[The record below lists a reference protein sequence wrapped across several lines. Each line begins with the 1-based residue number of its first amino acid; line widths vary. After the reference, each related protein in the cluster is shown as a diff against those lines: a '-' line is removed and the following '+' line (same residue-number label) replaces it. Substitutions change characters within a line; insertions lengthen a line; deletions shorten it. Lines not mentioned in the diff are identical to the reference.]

1 MPSTDQYLLSGT
13 AAQWTAILEAGAGW
27 GNGTGHVSPDNVTT
41 ILVLDS
47 GLTLRGKMAHC
58 TCIIWDNGSFWVRL
72 ALGGITHVHLIAM
85 NHLDVGYNLHNN
97 QVATQLPG
105 FITNVLN
112 TYFHTYFPRAV
123 NVSKALRAGG
133 GPERLVYTT
142 HGWLVH
148 LFLHCPESL
157 TLAGIPLV
165 CPTPEDIAAFKL
177 AVAAGDIVWHAGA
190 FNAEY
195 EAAFNEEQVALQFR
209 LSFDLADEL
218 GVARPRTL
226 SLRDVPGTTRALV
239 PILRANNIT
248 ALSIGVNDKAP
259 APAMPNPGVWLDPA
273 SGASVLYMQTSQGQ
287 GYPAQWGPDP
297 VHCGGMCRSSCV
309 VVDGLAHAMC
319 WAFRLDNS
327 GPPESADEVLAQFEV
342 ARFQF
347 PGATVFASTYDNFTA
362 QLEAIRP
369 RLPVTTAEVGDTWM
383 TSTTADP
390 WKMIFYREAAR
401 AYSSCVAS
409 ALCNPQDARLA
420 GFSRMLMKLTEH
432 TGGFPGFL
440 DKVNWTN
447 TAFHRAIASGEQAY
461 VDALTSYLEQRDI
474 AMREGMRFLADHP
487 LAAEITA
494 RMAALLPAVPD
505 VSAMVPVAK
514 ENWAVPTL
522 VRVPKGSVVIGLDGV
537 TGALTQCEMA
547 GMAWADESHPLAQFI
562 YRTYNATDFDAQQ
575 KICCFSHNESMQAA
589 TDAQQTTTMPTM
601 TGLWVDN
608 ESTPRLW
615 RVKLELPELQHS
627 TYGAPSVLWMAI
639 YVSDDASISID
650 LQAFN
655 KTSTRLGEALFVRF
669 LPPSVSGHVWTM
681 DKLGSW
687 VDPLDT
693 VRNGS
698 LHQHGVR
705 NGVVYMSDRFPDSS
719 FFAVDTLDAYLV
731 NPITDAQPA
740 TMFPMPL
747 EPLTGPVRGF
757 DVQLMQNTFNTNMPQ
772 FSLDPAYRWRFTL
785 RAAATNE

>member
-1 MPSTDQYLLSGT
+1 L
-13 AAQWTAILEAGAGW
+13 
-27 GNGTGHVSPDNVTT
+27 PDDVTT
-41 ILVLDS
+41 TLVLDS
-47 GLTLRGKMAHC
+47 GVTLRGNMTKGC
-58 TCIIWDNGSFWVRL
+58 SCIIWDNGYFWVRMP
-72 ALGGITHVHLIAM
+72 LGEITDVHIIAM
-85 NHLDVGYNLHNN
+85 NHLDVGYNLHNS

-105 FITNVLN
+105 FINNVLN

-123 NVSKALRAGG
+123 NVSRALRARG

-157 TLAGIPLV
+157 TLSGIPLA
-165 CPTPEDIAAFKL
+165 CPTPEELAGFKL

-195 EAAFNEEQVALQFR
+195 EAAFNEEMVALQFR
-209 LSFDLADEL
+209 LSFDVADEL

-248 ALSIGVNDKAP
+248 ALSVGGNDKAP
-259 APAMPNPGVWLDPA
+259 SPAMPSPGVWLDPA
-273 SGASVLYMQTSQGQ
+273 TGASVLFMQTSQGQ
-287 GYPAQWGPDP
+287 GYPSQWGPDP

-309 VVDGLAHAMC
+309 VVHGLAHAMC

-327 GPPESADEVLAQFEV
+327 GPPESAEEVLAQFEV

-347 PGATVFASTYDNFTA
+347 PGAQVYASTYDNFTS
-362 QLEAIRP
+362 QLETARA

-401 AYSSCVAS
+401 AYTSCIES
-409 ALCNPQDARLA
+409 ALCNPRDPRLVE
-420 GFSRMLMKLTEH
+420 FSRMLVKLTEH
-432 TGGFPGFL
+432 TGGFPGFV
-440 DKVNWTN
+440 DSVNWTN
-447 TAFHRAIASGEQAY
+447 AAFHRAIASGEQTY
-461 VDALTSYLEQRDI
+461 VDALNSYLEQRDV
-474 AMREGMRFLADHP
+474 AMREGMRYLADHP
-487 LAAEITA
+487 LGAEITT
-494 RMAALLPAVPD
+494 RMAALFPTVPD
-505 VSAMVPVAK
+505 VSAMVPVTK
-514 ENWAVPTL
+514 VNWATPVE
-522 VRVPKGSVVIGLDGV
+522 VRVSKGSVVIGFDGL
-537 TGALTQCEMA
+537 TGALTRCEIA
-547 GMAWADESHPLAQFI
+547 GVAWADDSHPLAQFI
-562 YRTYNATDFDAQQ
+562 YRTYNATDFNAQQ
-575 KICCFSHNESMQAA
+575 KVCCFSHNASMQAA
-589 TDAQQTTTMPTM
+589 TNAEQTTTTPTM
-601 TGLWVDN
+601 TGLWVDS
-608 ESTPRLW
+608 ESMPRLW
-615 RVKLELPELQHS
+615 YLKLELPELQHS
-627 TYGAPSVLWMAI
+627 IYGAPSVLWMSVS
-639 YVSDDASISID
+639 VSDDASVHID

-669 LPPSVSGHVWTM
+669 LPPSVAGHVWKM

-705 NGVVYMSDRFPDSS
+705 NGVSYTSASGGS
-719 FFAVDTLDAYLV
+719 YFAVDTLDAYLV

-740 TMFPMPL
+740 TMFPLPL
-747 EPLTGPVRGF
+747 DPLTGPVRGF

-785 RAAATNE
+785 RASLSAASN